1 MCDKHHASGT
11 ALVHGMHTQWGGCSR
26 PLALGRTSTVYSA
39 SLVAQMVK
47 NLPAQQNFVKQL
59 SFNLKIS
66 KREKFKPASRH
77 THTQISACNA
87 GNLGSI
93 PGSGRSLGE
102 KNGNPLQYSCLENP
116 MDRGAWWATV
126 HWGCKESDMTERL
139 STVYKDGNKCVLIL
153 HASSRILFLPGN
165 DMSLRIAYFLDRSS
179 HHS

>member
-1 MCDKHHASGT
+1 
-11 ALVHGMHTQWGGCSR
+11 MHTQWGGCSR

-66 KREKFKPASRH
+66 KREKFKPAPRH

-126 HWGCKESDMTERL
+126 HWGCKESDMTELQSIGVAKSQTWL
-139 STVYKDGNKCVLIL
+139 SDFPQSIKMEINVC
-153 HASSRILFLPGN
+153 SSSMLPPEFCFYQE
-165 DMSLRIAYFLDRSS
+165 MTCLWES
-179 HHS
+179 HTF